1 MGAHVV
7 IAVVIIHHL
16 SLVSSSRMF
25 RTRRRKRARGREP
38 TLDGR
43 RSTVDGRRSMTED

>member
-7 IAVVIIHHL
+7 IAVVIIHL

-25 RTRRRKRARGREP
+25 RTRRRKRAREREP
-38 TLDGR
+38 TVDGR
-43 RSTVDGRRSMTED
+43 RSTVDGRRSTVDD